1 MRRSKKDAE
10 KTRQKVIEAAL
21 KLFSRNGYSQTT
33 LAMIAAETGYSRG
46 PIYWHFKNKDE
57 LFQAILGYSQTPL
70 QQMVDRAD
78 READPR
84 RAIDDFVAEWFRLLI
99 EDRAYRQSFE
109 ILLNK
114 TELTDV
120 MAKTIRR
127 ERQLSKTIV
136 TTLGRRIAEL
146 KRSSDAE
153 TEGLLCYTFLM
164 GITQSW
170 LFSPKLFSLAE
181 TRPLFCARLMTM
193 LGLPAAGSKQSFP
206 AR

>member
-1 MRRSKKDAE
+1 MRRSKEDAE

-33 LAMIAAETGYSRG
+33 LAMIATEAGYSRG

-57 LFQAILGYSQTPL
+57 LFQAILGYSQEPL
-70 QQMVDRAD
+70 QQMVDKAAA
-78 READPR
+78 EPDPR
-84 RAIDDFVAEWFRLLI
+84 RALEEFIGEWFRLLL

-114 TELTDV
+114 TELTEV

-136 TTLGRRIAEL
+136 TTLGQRLVEL
-146 KRSSDAE
+146 KQNADGE

-164 GITQSW
+164 GVTQSW
-170 LFSPKLFSLAE
+170 LFSPKLFSLAD
-181 TRPLFCARLMTM
+181 RRALFSTRLMVM
-193 LGLPAAGSKQSFP
+193 LGLPA
-206 AR
+206 

>member
-1 MRRSKKDAE
+1 MRRSKEDAE

-21 KLFSRNGYSQTT
+21 KLFSRHGYSQTT

-46 PIYWHFKNKDE
+46 PIYWHFKNKDG

-70 QQMVDRAD
+70 QQMVDKAAS
-78 READPR
+78 EVDPR

-114 TELTDV
+114 TELTEV

-136 TTLGRRIAEL
+136 STLGRRVAEV
-146 KRSSDAE
+146 KINADAE

-181 TRPLFCARLMTM
+181 TRALFCSRLMTM
-193 LGLPAAGSKQSFP
+193 LGLPPSPRTASD
-206 AR
+206 

>member
-1 MRRSKKDAE
+1 MRRSKEDAE

-21 KLFSRNGYSQTT
+21 KLFSRHGYSQTT

-70 QQMVDRAD
+70 QQMVAKAAS
-78 READPR
+78 EVDPR

-114 TELTDV
+114 TELTEV

-136 TTLGRRIAEL
+136 GTLGRRVAEV
-146 KRSSDAE
+146 KINADAE

-181 TRPLFCARLMTM
+181 TRALFCSRLMTM
-193 LGLPAAGSKQSFP
+193 LGLPPSPRTASD
-206 AR
+206 

>member
-1 MRRSKKDAE
+1 MRRSKEDAE

-21 KLFSRNGYSQTT
+21 KLFSRHGYSQTT
-33 LAMIAAETGYSRG
+33 LAMIAEETGYSRG

-70 QQMVDRAD
+70 QQMVDRAAS
-78 READPR
+78 EADPR
-84 RAIDDFVAEWFRLLI
+84 RAIDDFVAEWFRLLV

-136 TTLGRRIAEL
+136 TTLGRRLVEL
-146 KRSSDAE
+146 KDHADSE

-170 LFSPKLFSLAE
+170 LFSPKLFSLAD
-181 TRPLFCARLMTM
+181 RQPLFHARLMTM
-193 LGLPAAGSKQSFP
+193 LGLPSTPS
-206 AR
+206 

>member
-1 MRRSKKDAE
+1 MRRSKEDAE

-21 KLFSRNGYSQTT
+21 KLFSRHGYSQTT

-70 QQMVDRAD
+70 QQMVAKAAS
-78 READPR
+78 EVDPR

-114 TELTDV
+114 TELTEV

-127 ERQLSKTIV
+127 ERQLSQTIV
-136 TTLGRRIAEL
+136 STLGRRVAEV
-146 KRSSDAE
+146 KINADAE

-181 TRPLFCARLMTM
+181 TRALFCSRLMTM
-193 LGLPAAGSKQSFP
+193 LGLPPSPRTASD
-206 AR
+206 